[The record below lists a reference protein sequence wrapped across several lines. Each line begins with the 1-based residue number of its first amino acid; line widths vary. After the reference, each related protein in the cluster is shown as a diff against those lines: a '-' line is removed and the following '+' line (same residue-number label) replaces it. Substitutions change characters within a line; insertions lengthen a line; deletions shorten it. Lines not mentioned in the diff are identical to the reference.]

1 MMLKTVC
8 PASSLVKIEGLTFEG
23 QYREGVVMICLFLSP
38 FIQQFTDCDVFEPI
52 LLGKKSFY

>member
-38 FIQQFTDCDVFEPI
+38 FIQQFTDCDVFEPV
-52 LLGKKSFY
+52 LFGKK